1 MSFSLKGE
9 GNKEFPEALPFHSV
23 DTIEEAQGIR
33 VTHCRHQYDGTYVI
47 NEWRGEVEDIFTLAE
62 KLELS

>member
-23 DTIEEAQGIR
+23 EFIEEAQRIQ
-33 VTHCRHQYDGTYVI
+33 VTYCRHQYDGTYVI
-47 NEWRGEVEDIFTLAE
+47 NEWRGEISDVFTLAE
-62 KLELS
+62 KLELT